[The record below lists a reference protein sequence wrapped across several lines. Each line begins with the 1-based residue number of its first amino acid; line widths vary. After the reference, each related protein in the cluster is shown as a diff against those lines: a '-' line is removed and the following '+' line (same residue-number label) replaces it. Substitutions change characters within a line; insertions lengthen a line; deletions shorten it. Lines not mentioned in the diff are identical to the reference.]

1 MVSTNVERPRLKRT
15 TETFTAPGG
24 DFHLMRPS
32 DDNDVVVETPTEE
45 QRELLLA
52 LDGTNRLGELEERFG
67 SKEVVETIS
76 QLRELQVVEDAADDD
91 RIPAPERERFD
102 RQLRAF
108 SDAVGGAPTPSE
120 CQERLREAKVA
131 VLGVGG
137 LGGASARSLAS
148 CGVGELWLVDGDR
161 VEASN
166 LNRQTL
172 YTVAD
177 IGLLKVE
184 VAAARLRAFYPSM
197 RVTATARRLSR
208 AEEVAEF
215 VSGADVVVDTADW
228 PAFEFERWCN
238 AACFETG
245 VPYIS
250 MSHFSWVARVGPF
263 YVPGRTGCYCCQEIA
278 FRRQYPLFDLAMKEA
293 PVNGAEAATLGP
305 ACDQIG
311 GEVAR
316 EVMHL
321 LTGLADPP
329 TLGVA
334 HSENL
339 MTREVRR
346 EEVVPQAECPVCAHL
361 RHDGD
366 GDRDRVEEA
375 VSG

>member
-1 MVSTNVERPRLKRT
+1 VERPRLKRT

-24 DFHLMRPS
+24 DLHLMRPS
-32 DDNDVVVETPTEE
+32 DDNDVVVEAPTDE
-45 QRELLLA
+45 QRELLRA
-52 LDGTNRLGELEERFG
+52 LDGTHRLAELEERFG
-67 SKEVVETIS
+67 SEEVGQTIS

-91 RIPAPERERFD
+91 LIPAPERERFD
-102 RQLRAF
+102 RQLRCF
-108 SDAVGGAPTPSE
+108 SDAGGGAPTPSE
-120 CQERLREAKVA
+120 CQERLRDAKVA

-137 LGGASARSLAS
+137 LGGSSARSLAS

-177 IGLLKVE
+177 IDLLKVE

-197 RVTATARRLSR
+197 RVTSAARRLSS

-215 VSGADVVVDTADW
+215 VAGADVVVDTADW

-238 AACFETG
+238 AACFEAG
-245 VPYIS
+245 IPYIS

-263 YVPGRTGCYCCQEIA
+263 YVPGRTGCYSCQEIA
-278 FRRQYPLFDLAMKEA
+278 YRREYPLFDVAMEGA
-293 PVNGAEAATLGP
+293 PINGAEAATLGP

-321 LTGLADPP
+321 LTGLTDPP

-334 HSENL
+334 HTQNL

-346 EEVVPQAECPVCAHL
+346 DEIVPQPECPVCGHL
-361 RHDGD
+361 QHDGD
-366 GDRDRVEEA
+366 RVKEA